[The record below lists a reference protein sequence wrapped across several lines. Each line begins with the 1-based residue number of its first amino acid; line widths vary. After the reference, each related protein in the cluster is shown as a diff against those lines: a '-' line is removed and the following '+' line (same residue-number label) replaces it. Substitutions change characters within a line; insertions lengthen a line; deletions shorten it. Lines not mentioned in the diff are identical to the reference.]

1 MSPSLSGV
9 LRLGG
14 DLAAPLAHGVLLGLL
29 NGLLDGGDGLGV
41 LLGHDQRSAV
51 LGVGAVYAGRLEQVG
66 VADAAGND
74 DLIIGL
80 YPRLQ
85 RLPLNRLLLVSL
97 CLCDYGNTEKFA
109 VSDTPCPVQN
119 AKKEPESTGCNPV
132 NSGSIVSLLGSVY

>member
-1 MSPSLSGV
+1 MYNDFPRETKAGV
-9 LRLGG
+9 
-14 DLAAPLAHGVLLGLL
+14 
-29 NGLLDGGDGLGV
+29 DGHLICC
-41 LLGHDQRSAV
+41 R
-51 LGVGAVYAGRLEQVG
+51 
-66 VADAAGND
+66 
-74 DLIIGL
+74 IIGL